1 MCKRLAHVCGNI
13 GVRRSIQAAISLSVH
28 FSSNVVFRVS
38 SRLLSGFGVYRV
50 VFYPSPS
57 RFPFDFAA
65 CEVQVQWDDGITR
78 ALGFTDE
85 LVDFG
90 LLEQKLARTDGVGF
104 DVCRGSR
111 QRGNMAA
118 DQIKSVLF
126 FQ

>member
-1 MCKRLAHVCGNI
+1 MLFFTLR
-13 GVRRSIQAAISLSVH
+13 QADFH
-28 FSSNVVFRVS
+28 
-38 SRLLSGFGVYRV
+38 
-50 VFYPSPS
+50 
-57 RFPFDFAA
+57 FDFAA
-65 CEVQVQWDDGITR
+65 RKVQIQRNDGVTR

-118 DQIKSVLF
+118 DQIKSVF
-126 FQ
+126 FPVDIGAEIGRASCRERV